1 MNAVWATCLISLLL
15 SLINIGSH
23 KALENILSFTVSSWE
38 AAASIPLA
46 LLLWS
51 RMTGRIKS
59 AHYTSDDFHADPSKP
74 LVWGPWRVPEPFGTC
89 INAFG
94 LGWIVVAFFF
104 SFWPGKV
111 DVKPQTMNYSSLM
124 TGFWFL
130 FGIGYYMLHG
140 RKYYKGPIVET

>member
-1 MNAVWATCLISLLL
+1 MNAIWATCLISLLL

-38 AAASIPLA
+38 AAASIPLG

-51 RMTGRIKS
+51 RMTGRIRS
-59 AHYTSDDFHADPSKP
+59 APDTFDGYQNDSSKI
-74 LVWGPWRVPEPFGTC
+74 LTWGPWHVTEPLGTY

-94 LGWIVVAFFF
+94 LGWIILAFFF

-111 DVKPQTMNYSSLM
+111 DVRPETMNYSSLM
-124 TGFWFL
+124 TGFWFV
-130 FGIGYYMLHG
+130 FGMVYYMAHG
-140 RKYYKGPIVET
+140 RKHYTGPRVDI

>member
-1 MNAVWATCLISLLL
+1 MNAIWATCLISLLL

-38 AAASIPLA
+38 AAASIPLG

-51 RMTGRIKS
+51 RMTGRIGS
-59 AHYTSDDFHADPSKP
+59 APDTLDGYQNDSSKT
-74 LVWGPWRVPEPFGTC
+74 LTWGPWHVPEPLGTC

-94 LGWIVVAFFF
+94 LGWIILALFF

-111 DVKPQTMNYSSLM
+111 DVRPETMNYSSLM
-124 TGFWFL
+124 TGFWFV
-130 FGIGYYMLHG
+130 FGIGYYMVHG
-140 RKYYKGPIVET
+140 RKSYTGPRVDI

>member
-51 RMTGRIKS
+51 RLTGRIKS
-59 AHYTSDDFHADPSKP
+59 ANYTLDDFHADPEKP
-74 LVWGPWRVPEPFGTC
+74 LVWGPWRVPEPLGTC

-94 LGWIVVAFFF
+94 LGWIVLALFF
-104 SFWPGKV
+104 SFWPGKNG
-111 DVKPQTMNYSSLM
+111 VKPQNMNYSSLM
-124 TGFWFL
+124 TGFWFI
-130 FGIGYYMLHG
+130 FGIVYYWVYG
-140 RKYYKGPIVET
+140 KKYYKGPIVET